1 MRIYFDQSLAES
13 CVNINKVPQRC
24 PAILPQIV
32 QCSTLL
38 QNIYSS
44 TLMSVPHNFQAYQCL
59 ISAMIEKG
67 HTFEVT
73 HEKIVCKFFLVIFQN
88 TTYSQTGFFHPFVLM
103 GDGLIFVLLLLIIR
117 HTLLYEMPSNSKG
130 KNFVSKIRCYCP
142 QNTMEIICRR

>member
-103 GDGLIFVLLLLIIR
+103 GDGFIFVLLLIMYQTYICSII
-117 HTLLYEMPSNSKG
+117 SDSKYIVV
-130 KNFVSKIRCYCP
+130 KLSQSKYYKFFSAL
-142 QNTMEIICRR
+142 